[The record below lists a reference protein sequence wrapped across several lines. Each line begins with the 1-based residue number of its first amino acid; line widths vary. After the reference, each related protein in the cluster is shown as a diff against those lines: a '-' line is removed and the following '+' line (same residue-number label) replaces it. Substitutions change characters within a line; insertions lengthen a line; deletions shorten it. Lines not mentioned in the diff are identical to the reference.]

1 MKINYR
7 FMRVM
12 IFFDLPT
19 TTTENRRNYRKFRK
33 NLIINGFFMLQE
45 SVYCRMVI
53 NEAMANGV
61 VAKIEGFKPPA
72 GMICAMVVTE
82 KQFAGMS
89 FIMGENKS
97 DVITTDKSLV
107 II

>member
-1 MKINYR
+1 
-7 FMRVM
+7 MRLM

-19 TTTENRRNYRKFRK
+19 ITSENRRNYRKFRK
-33 NLIINGFFMLQE
+33 NLISNGFFMLQE

-53 NEAMANGV
+53 NEAMAKST
-61 VAKIEGFKPPA
+61 VAKIESFKPPT
-72 GMICAMVVTE
+72 GMICAMIVTE
-82 KQFAGMS
+82 KQFANIT
-89 FIMGENKS
+89 FISGESKS